1 MMNIDNLASMLSQR
15 NGVQQSMS
23 SSIMGYIMQKGMG
36 SMLSGGS
43 GGGSEGIKSMLSNL
57 GGGSGQGI
65 NQDHELV
72 KHVQQNAGIKDPQQA
87 SQYTRQGLDLMN
99 EQADKNPQ
107 GL

>member
-1 MMNIDNLASMLSQR
+1 MMNIDNLASMFSQR

-23 SSIMGYIMQKGMG
+23 SSIMSAIMGYIMQKGMG

-43 GGGSEGIKSMLSNL
+43 GSGGGSEGIKSMLSDL

-87 SQYTRQGLDLMN
+87 SQYTSGPRFD
-99 EQADKNPQ
+99 E
-107 GL
+107 